1 MKKTV
6 FAHLIVLCLLLASCV
21 SVSGIPKEKQ
31 YSVLPDSSADYRIE
45 IDSVVVTKDAVK
57 DNDLALQ
64 VYELSKTALADIIN
78 KNNSNE
84 TLYLDIEIKQRS
96 YYKGIKQKN
105 SIFLFYSL
113 RDEDGKTFFNSSYLL
128 TCSDS
133 IESGWIEY
141 KLVNKINRK
150 IRRHLRKCRK

>member
-1 MKKTV
+1 MKKKV
-6 FAHLIVLCLLLASCV
+6 FACLTVLCFLLASCV
-21 SVSGIPKEKQ
+21 SISGIPKEKQ
-31 YSVLPDSSADYRIE
+31 YSLVPDDSTDYRVE

-64 VYELSKTALADIIN
+64 VYELSKTALAELIN
-78 KNNSNE
+78 KNDNNK

-113 RDEDGKTFFNSSYLL
+113 LDEDGKTSFNSSYLI
-128 TCSDS
+128 TSSDS